1 MRRKYLQLVVTF
13 ATTTAA
19 MEMEQR
25 AEKAEISGRLIPLPS
40 EISAGCGLAW
50 KTEPDMKEQW
60 MEQLKLAGLSWE
72 QMQIIDL

>member
-40 EISAGCGLAW
+40 AISAGCGLALEDRAFR
-50 KTEPDMKEQW
+50 KRYHHELYGAAEAS
-60 MEQLKLAGLSWE
+60 LGSNV
-72 QMQIIDL
+72 

>member
-40 EISAGCGLAW
+40 KISAGCGLAW
-50 KTEPDMKEQW
+50 KTELSEKETIVTLW
-60 MEQLKLAGLSWE
+60 AAEASLGSNV
-72 QMQIIDL
+72 

>member
-25 AEKAEISGRLIPLPS
+25 AEKAEIS
-40 EISAGCGLAW
+40 AGCGLAW
-50 KTEPDMKEQW
+50 KTELSEKDTIMNF
-60 MEQLKLAGLSWE
+60 MEQQKLHWE
-72 QMQIIDL
+72 AMYELLMF

>member
-50 KTEPDMKEQW
+50 KT
-60 MEQLKLAGLSWE
+60 
-72 QMQIIDL
+72 